1 MNKIK
6 LLAIAGFVLSFV
18 SALAQQEV
26 PMADQLRSEG
36 KIYIVVIMIL
46 IVLAGL
52 ILYLFLM
59 DKKVKKLEKL
69 VSERKKQTN

>member
-6 LLAIAGFVLSFV
+6 LLSTVALLLSFIT
-18 SALAQQEV
+18 SFGQQDV
-26 PMADQLRSEG
+26 PMADNLRSEG
-36 KIYIVVIMIL
+36 KIYVVLIMVL

-52 ILYLFLM
+52 ILYLFMM

-69 VSERKKQTN
+69 LSERKKQTN